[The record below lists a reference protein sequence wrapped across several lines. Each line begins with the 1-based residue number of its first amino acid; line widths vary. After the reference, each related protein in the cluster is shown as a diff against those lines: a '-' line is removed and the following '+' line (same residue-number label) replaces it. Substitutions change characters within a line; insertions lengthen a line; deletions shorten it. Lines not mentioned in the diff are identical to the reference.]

1 MIGTARNPQFI
12 LFRRAKHTKVV
23 IVLAVLTYK
32 QPPVERISQV
42 RSELIWFNT
51 YQNTGLIMGNV
62 GGARNYGYG
71 KQLAWAGKNALADRY
86 GQGHFSTRATHEDR
100 WNKFAQYLKTQ
111 GINDA
116 RKIDKSTVLEYAGQ
130 LSQLVSSGDVR
141 VAYAQNILSTMN
153 VVLETM
159 RKDSVLTIK
168 PAQYVGERTN
178 VRSEA
183 PRTDD
188 RNEFQKPIKDLHARN
203 EAHVAITA
211 QLARD
216 FGLRFKEASML
227 DANKALKQANRL
239 NRVNITQ
246 GTKGGR
252 GKGQDR
258 WVPINSQN
266 LETLKQA
273 KVLQGKDKNLIPSS
287 KTYVQWRDHAY
298 YQWRIANQNA
308 NTEIKGFHDM
318 RAAFACERYQ
328 EITGYPAPVITRQR
342 QAPKAIDTQAR
353 LILSQVLG
361 HNRIDVIAAYVG
373 SSQ

>member
-1 MIGTARNPQFI
+1 
-12 LFRRAKHTKVV
+12 
-23 IVLAVLTYK
+23 
-32 QPPVERISQV
+32 
-42 RSELIWFNT
+42 
-51 YQNTGLIMGNV
+51 MGNV
-62 GGARNYGYG
+62 GGKRNYGYG

-116 RKIDKSTVLEYAGQ
+116 RKIDKPTVLNYAEH
-130 LSQLVSSGDVR
+130 LKQLVSSGDVR
-141 VAYAQNILSTMN
+141 VAYAQNILSTVN

-159 RKDSVLTIK
+159 RKDSVLSIK
-168 PAQYVGERTN
+168 PAQYVGERSN

-188 RNEFQKPIKDLHARN
+188 CSYFQKPIKELHARN
-203 EAHVAITA
+203 EYRVAIA
-211 QLARD
+211 ALLARD

-227 DANKALKQANRL
+227 DANKALKQASRL
-239 NRVNITQ
+239 NRINITQ

-273 KVLQGKDKNLIPSS
+273 KIIQGKDKNLIPSN
-287 KTYVQWRDHAY
+287 KTYIQWRDHAY
-298 YQWRIANQNA
+298 YQWRIANQAANA
-308 NTEIKGFHDM
+308 QIKGFHDM

-328 EITGYPAPVITRQR
+328 EITGYLAPVITGQR
-342 QAPKAIDTQAR
+342 QASKAIDIQAR
-353 LILSQVLG
+353 LILSQMLG
-361 HNRIDVIAAYVG
+361 HNRIDVIAAYIG

>member
-1 MIGTARNPQFI
+1 MA
-12 LFRRAKHTKVV
+12 
-23 IVLAVLTYK
+23 
-32 QPPVERISQV
+32 
-42 RSELIWFNT
+42 
-51 YQNTGLIMGNV
+51 NV

-100 WNKFAQYLKTQ
+100 WNKFAGYLKQQ

-116 RKIDKSTVLEYAGQ
+116 KKIDKTTVQGYAEQ
-130 LSQLVSSGDVR
+130 LKQLVSSGDVC
-141 VAYAQNILSTMN
+141 VAYAQNVLSTVN

-159 RKDSVLTIK
+159 RKDSTLTIK
-168 PAQYVGERTN
+168 PAQYVGERTH

-183 PRTDD
+183 PRTGD
-188 RNEFQKPIKDLHARN
+188 RGQLQKSIQALYARN
-203 EAHVAITA
+203 EARVAMVA
-211 QLARD
+211 LLARD

-227 DANKALKQANRL
+227 DTSKALKQASRL
-239 NRVNITQ
+239 NRINITQ

-258 WVPINSQN
+258 WVPVNSQA

-273 KVLQGKDKNLIPSS
+273 KALQGKEKNLIPNN

-308 NTEIKGFHDM
+308 HADIKGFHDM

-328 EITGYPAPVITRQR
+328 EITGYPAPVINGQR
-342 QAPKAIDTQAR
+342 QAPKSIDTQAR
-353 LILSQVLG
+353 LILSQMLG
-361 HNRIDVIAAYVG
+361 HNRIDVIVAYIG
-373 SSQ
+373 SSK

>member
-1 MIGTARNPQFI
+1 
-12 LFRRAKHTKVV
+12 
-23 IVLAVLTYK
+23 
-32 QPPVERISQV
+32 
-42 RSELIWFNT
+42 
-51 YQNTGLIMGNV
+51 MGNV

-71 KQLAWAGKNALADRY
+71 KQLAWAGRNALADRY

-116 RKIDKSTVLEYAGQ
+116 RKIDKTTVQYYAEH
-130 LSQLVSSGDVR
+130 LKQLVSSGDVR
-141 VAYAQNILSTMN
+141 VAYAQNVLSTVN

-159 RKDSVLTIK
+159 RKDSALSIK
-168 PAQYVGERTN
+168 PAQYVGERTH

-188 RNEFQKPIKDLHARN
+188 RSQLQKSIQELNARK
-203 EAHVAITA
+203 EPRVAMVA
-211 QLARD
+211 LLARD

-227 DANKALKQANRL
+227 DTNKALKQAVRL
-239 NRVNITQ
+239 NRINITE

-258 WVPINSQN
+258 WVPISPHN
-266 LETLKQA
+266 LETLKKA
-273 KVLQGKDKNLIPSS
+273 KAVQGKENNLIPSNKS
-287 KTYVQWRDHAY
+287 YVQWRDHAY
-298 YQWRIANQNA
+298 YQWRIANQNT

-328 EITGYPAPVITRQR
+328 ELTNYPAPVITGER
-342 QAPKAIDTQAR
+342 QAPKSIDTQAR
-353 LILSQVLG
+353 LILSQMLG
-361 HNRIDVIAAYVG
+361 HNRTDVIASYIG
-373 SSQ
+373 SSK